1 MGGSSS
7 RSTPAGSRYRIGT
20 VKFTRTT
27 EYALRVL
34 AFMSRTP
41 REPRSS
47 SDLHRDL
54 GIPKKYLQRLLTA
67 LAKHGLI
74 RSIRGRSG
82 GYVVAKSLRKI
93 PLADIVEAVEGF
105 ERQPQCF
112 FGFSTCKLDEPC
124 AMHARWV
131 AAPAGG
137 DPDPHQDQPRRHRLH
152 RADGEPGPRPPLVN
166 RPRFA

>member
-1 MGGSSS
+1 MQFGV
-7 RSTPAGSRYRIGT
+7 RIDGV

-47 SDLHRDL
+47 SDLHREL
-54 GIPKKYLQRLLTA
+54 KIPKKYLQRLLTA
-67 LAKHGLI
+67 LAKHELV

-82 GYVVAKSLRKI
+82 GYLLARGLRRI
-93 PLADIVEAVEGF
+93 ALADIVDAVEGF

-112 FGFSTCKLDEPC
+112 FGFSACKLDEPC
-124 AMHARWV
+124 VMHARWV
-131 AAPAGG
+131 R
-137 DPDPHQDQPRRHRLH
+137 HQRSVIRTLTKTSLADIVTSPRR
-152 RADGEPGPRPPLVN
+152 
-166 RPRFA
+166 